1 MKVIYLLIGAFLSFA
16 LVSCQLS
23 KQKMDKEG
31 NSFLWKGELSQVISK
46 EKAKKEIAIKMERVQ
61 KFLKE
66 NHLKGIVLN
75 DVENFYWM
83 TAGLADN
90 QIELNKQG
98 GAASL
103 LILDNGEKYLLS
115 SESERNL
122 LMDEA
127 LRDLGYTSKWYPW
140 YEANPVKDIR
150 DDIVRELAG
159 TGRVGA
165 DVDYPGTINVGAKF
179 AYLRY
184 QLTDSEVKKYEW
196 LGKQVTKAVDDVCKS
211 LMPGMNE
218 YQMEAMTAEALR
230 ERGIVPTV
238 LLIAVNQRI
247 YKYRHAL
254 PVGDTLKDYGMI
266 NVCAQKWGL
275 IIAVTRFVHF
285 GPLSKELTDNLN
297 KVAILQAEYQAVTV
311 PGASINQIFENSKKW
326 YAELDDKGEW
336 MNHHQGGAIGYDNRE
351 YIAYHGNPEVVQN
364 QQGFAWNPT
373 VPGAKVEQTIVA
385 FKDSVETV
393 TRDYDYWPMIN
404 VKLNGKIYPQP
415 GILIK
420 DTKTGE
426 IVTQKTQ
433 TIKAPSEK

>member
-1 MKVIYLLIGAFLSFA
+1 MKSICYLLVSLLSFMMI
-16 LVSCQLS
+16 SCQSS
-23 KQKMDKEG
+23 KE
-31 NSFLWKGELSQVISK
+31 NSERFLWKNEPSHLLTKDEVNQ
-46 EKAKKEIAIKMERVQ
+46 EIAVKMEKVK
-61 KFLKE
+61 KFLNE
-66 NHLKGIVLN
+66 NHLKGMLLN
-75 DVENFYWM
+75 RVSNFYWM

-115 SESERNL
+115 TESEKDL

-127 LRDLGYTSKWYPW
+127 LRDLGYKSKWYSW
-140 YEANPVKDIR
+140 YETNPVKDVR
-150 DDIVRELAG
+150 GDIIRELAG
-159 TGRVGA
+159 SGRVGA
-165 DVDYPGTINVGAKF
+165 DIDLPGTININEKF
-179 AYLRY
+179 THLRY
-184 QLTDSEVKKYEW
+184 QLTNSEVKKYEW

-218 YQMEAMTAEALR
+218 YQMEAMTAEALS

-285 GPLSKELTDNLN
+285 GPLSKELSDNLH
-297 KVAILQAEYQAVTV
+297 KVAILQAEYQAATI
-311 PGASINQIFENSKKW
+311 PGASINQIFENCKKW

-351 YIAYHGNPEVVQN
+351 YIAYPGNPEVVQI

-373 VPGAKVEQTIVA
+373 IPGAKVEQTIIA
-385 FKDSVETV
+385 FKDRGETI
-393 TRDYDYWPMIN
+393 TKDYDYWPMIN
-404 VKLNGKIYPQP
+404 VKLNGKVYPQP

-420 DTKTGE
+420 DPKTGK

-433 TIKAPSEK
+433 TIEAPSEK

>member
-1 MKVIYLLIGAFLSFA
+1 MKAMYFMIVAFLSFTMI
-16 LVSCQLS
+16 SCHPV
-23 KQKMDKEG
+23 KQNG
-31 NSFLWKGELSQVISK
+31 NENHYLWKEEPAQVITK
-46 EKAKKEIAIKMERVQ
+46 DEVKQEIAIKMERVL

-75 DVENFYWM
+75 DIENFYWM
-83 TAGLADN
+83 TGGLADN

-115 SESERNL
+115 SESERDL

-127 LRDLGYTSKWYPW
+127 LRDLGYKSAWHPW
-140 YEANPVKDIR
+140 YEANPLKDIR
-150 DDIVRELAG
+150 GDIVHKLAG
-159 TGRVGA
+159 AGKVGA
-165 DVDYPGTINVGAKF
+165 DVDYPGTINVGSKF
-179 AYLRY
+179 SHLRY
-184 QLTDSEVKKYEW
+184 QLTNSEVKKYEW
-196 LGKQVTKAVDDVCKS
+196 LGKQVTEAVDDVCKS

-254 PVGDTLKDYGMI
+254 PVGDTLKVYGMI

-275 IIAVTRFVHF
+275 IIAATRFVHF
-285 GPLSKELTDNLN
+285 GPLSKELSDNLN
-297 KVAILQAEYQAVTV
+297 KVAILQAEYQAATV

-326 YAELDDKGEW
+326 YAELGYKGEW

-351 YIAYHGNPEVVQN
+351 YIAYPGNPEIVQN

-373 VPGAKVEQTIVA
+373 VPGAKVEQTIIA
-385 FKDSVETV
+385 FKDSVETI
-393 TRDYDYWPMIN
+393 TKDYDYWPMIN

-420 DTKTGE
+420 DPKTGKIISQQTKTIE
-426 IVTQKTQ
+426 
-433 TIKAPSEK
+433 APTKK